1 MHKGCLDRPLRAS
14 ERPIEKPLQA
24 VYLALAARDLKRP
37 PWMRFEVYIRYVRAM
52 RALSPLA
59 HNPTNAHA
67 VYSNLPIKVLS
78 SLHAQSEPQNEY
90 KINPT

>member
-1 MHKGCLDRPLRAS
+1 
-14 ERPIEKPLQA
+14 
-24 VYLALAARDLKRP
+24 
-37 PWMRFEVYIRYVRAM
+37 M

-67 VYSNLPIKVLS
+67 VYSNFSMKVLS

-90 KINPT
+90 KINST